1 MLNRI
6 NKFIFKN
13 KTNKYLIMGG
23 FSFFFIKGLIWL
35 GVFIAIGLG
44 ITNSF

>member
-13 KTNKYLIMGG
+13 KKNKYLIMGG

-35 GVFIAIGLG
+35 GIFFFAGFNLI
-44 ITNSF
+44 N